1 MKINLISSTD
11 FKLLLSIYKQ
21 YPNLTLENKG
31 YETLNLTKLS
41 KEEKT
46 AFNIVSN
53 ILRDSIVGF
62 QSFNNFKHNK
72 DGEVVLRF
80 QYDWTADGTTGI
92 SFTGVGYILLEELH
106 RGFKISVRN
115 TVEDRLV
122 FKGFSEDFLIFANL
136 VRQENGDINVE
147 IKTTEQAKEY
157 IENFCPNLKLI

>member
-31 YETLNLTKLS
+31 YETLNLSKLS

-46 AFNIVSN
+46 AFNIVSD

-80 QYDWTADGTTGI
+80 QYDW
-92 SFTGVGYILLEELH
+92 SVQFTGVGYILLEELY
-106 RGFKISVRN
+106 RGFKISVKN
-115 TVEDRLV
+115 TVEDILV